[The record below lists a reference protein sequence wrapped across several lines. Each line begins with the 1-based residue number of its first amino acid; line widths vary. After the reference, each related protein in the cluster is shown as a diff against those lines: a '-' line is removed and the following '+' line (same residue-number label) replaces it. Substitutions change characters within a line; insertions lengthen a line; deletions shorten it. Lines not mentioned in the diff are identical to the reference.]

1 MTGTFFKKIKENP
14 EKYEEWKK
22 LNSFTIMK
30 QYNTDPE
37 YRQKCI
43 DSVKRR
49 VRDKKEEHYKRWD
62 EDEQYRN
69 ECKAKGMRDCR
80 SRRKFQGT

>member
-1 MTGTFFKKIKENP
+1 MSRFQKIKEDP

-43 DSVKRR
+43 DKDKIRFQAKR
-49 VRDKKEEHYKRWD
+49 EEHYNKWD
-62 EDEQYRN
+62 TDEEYRRI
-69 ECKAKGMRDCR
+69 CKEQGMRDCR
-80 SRRKFQGT
+80 SRRK